1 MYNNVKI
8 YNNFSKNLF
17 PDEKSG
23 WLNNAMATLE
33 KTPKTTNPTVLN
45 CQFYSEKDA
54 FETVCRP
61 ILNKSKP
68 KVEPPPKEEE
78 KKNSTASGDENS
90 KKASKEGDETMEEV
104 PVNGTGNG
112 SEQQQQTM
120 DLD

>member
-1 MYNNVKI
+1 MKI
-8 YNNFSKNLF
+8 YNNFSKKLF

-54 FETVCRP
+54 FETICRP
-61 ILNKSKP
+61 ILTKPKP